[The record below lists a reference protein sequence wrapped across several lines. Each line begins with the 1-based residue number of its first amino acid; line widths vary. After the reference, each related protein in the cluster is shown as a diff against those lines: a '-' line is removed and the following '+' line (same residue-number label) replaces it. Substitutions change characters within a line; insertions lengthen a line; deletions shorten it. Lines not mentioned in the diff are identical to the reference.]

1 MYCGIDNLQTANECG
16 LGTYDERLAQSVRR
30 YLDPGCGMGEQFVL
44 DLRPPYVDG
53 AEAALWAPND
63 IWKNFSERSVAI
75 FGEDR
80 RVEYKIVNAH
90 LDELAKYFSMF
101 SNTADGGVL
110 VIGVNKDNQ
119 IVGCSSATQQKLND
133 IEKLHLQRCPL
144 AKPEF
149 RRIPVT
155 VEGKSD
161 FLIAIYI
168 PYIGKLIETNRY
180 EAFIRYGDSI
190 HKMTD
195 EERHDFRSSRHEL
208 SYEREACG
216 LQYPADFD
224 EEILEEFCSSYKRAD
239 NLHHLTNEE
248 ILELADLGQRSKEG
262 FIPNNALALVA
273 SRTPRKLIPGCR
285 IRIQRFEGDKEG
297 SGNNYS
303 PLIDRFID
311 GNVVRLIKAAQDF
324 IDSILYDFTWL
335 NKDGKFI
342 TAKEYPSLAWFE
354 ALVNACVHRSYSF
367 SGTDVTIKFFD
378 DRLEVESPGGF
389 CPPVNA
395 KNIYQVRASRNPI
408 LMNALYRLGIT
419 RMAREGTRRMRDS
432 MREWQLP
439 EPTFEQESIH
449 GVLVRVTLEN
459 HKELRK
465 RVLDRDVVE
474 YFGLNSWKFLSENER
489 KVAAYA
495 FRNNTVNVSEAQRI
509 TGTTW
514 KTSKNTLE
522 RLKNWGLLVFVPGQ
536 FERDPKAHYR
546 IGEKHTDN

>member
-1 MYCGIDNLQTANECG
+1 M
-16 LGTYDERLAQSVRR
+16 S
-30 YLDPGCGMGEQFVL
+30 EQFVL

-53 AEAALWAPND
+53 ADAALWAPRD
-63 IWKNFSERSVAI
+63 IWKNFSERSVPT

-80 RVEYKIVNAH
+80 RVEYKIVSAH

-110 VIGVNKDNQ
+110 VIGVDKRNE
-119 IVGCSSATQQKLND
+119 IVGCGSADTNKLND

-144 AKPEF
+144 ARPEF
-149 RRIPVT
+149 RRVPVT
-155 VEGKSD
+155 VDGKPD

-168 PYIGKLIETNRY
+168 PYIGKLIETNRK
-180 EAFIRYGDSI
+180 ESFIRYGDSI

-208 SYEREACG
+208 SYEQDSCG
-216 LQYPADFD
+216 LAYPSEFD
-224 EEILEEFCSSYKRAD
+224 GEIIEEFCTRYKD
-239 NLHHLTNEE
+239 TENLHHLSDEE
-248 ILELADLGQRSKEG
+248 ILELAQLGMIENGK
-262 FIPNNALALVA
+262 FVPNNAFALLAA
-273 SRTPRKLIPGCR
+273 KIPKKLIPGCR
-285 IRIQRFEGDKEG
+285 IRVQRFEGAQEG
-297 SGNNYS
+297 SGNTYS
-303 PLIDRFID
+303 PLVDKFID
-311 GNVVRLIKAAQDF
+311 GNVVRLIKGAQEF
-324 IDSILYDFTWL
+324 IDTILYDFTWL

-449 GVLVRVTLEN
+449 GVVVRVTLEN

-465 RVLDRDVVE
+465 RVLDKDVVE
-474 YFGLNSWKFLSENER
+474 HFGLSSWKFLSENE
-489 KVAAYA
+489 KKIAAYA
-495 FRNNTVNVSEAQRI
+495 FRNNAVNVSQAQRV
-509 TGTTW
+509 TGCTW
-514 KTSKNTLE
+514 KTAKNMLE
-522 RLKNWGLLVFVPGQ
+522 RLTNWDLLEFVPGN
-536 FERDPKAHYR
+536 FERDPSAHYR
-546 IGEKHTDN
+546 IGKKRETS